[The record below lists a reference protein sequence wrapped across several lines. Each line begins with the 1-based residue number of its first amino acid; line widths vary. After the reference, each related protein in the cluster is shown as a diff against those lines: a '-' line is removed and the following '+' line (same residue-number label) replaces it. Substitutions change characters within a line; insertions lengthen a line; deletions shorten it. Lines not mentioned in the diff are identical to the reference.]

1 MGKFS
6 YKEKN
11 YSRTSSEAISI
22 AMFFHTWT
30 WPHAFNWGWDSPWWQ
45 FWNSCSPEEKFCSWY
60 NSEHVYLY
68 WLQNHNSEQQHYLF
82 SRAWYHR
89 PTRREPPPFPLK
101 WCLLF
106 LPSLSFLLFAYGY
119 SIFSIFF
126 FVHFLDCCMSHTY
139 GLKSCCRTEA
149 ILSDCEDVS
158 VGHICTTDHLNHVPL
173 NKSLYAYLGIRR
185 KFDWNLTS
193 WTGIIEQHALVHNFL
208 YILNVN

>member
-1 MGKFS
+1 MHSTEAETVPDGNFEIHVAQKKSFAPDIILNMCIYTDCKITTLS
-6 YKEKN
+6 NSITCFLMVRKKN
-11 YSRTSSEAISI
+11 
-22 AMFFHTWT
+22 
-30 WPHAFNWGWDSPWWQ
+30 
-45 FWNSCSPEEKFCSWY
+45 
-60 NSEHVYLY
+60 
-68 WLQNHNSEQQHYLF
+68 
-82 SRAWYHR
+82 WYHR
-89 PTRREPPPFPLK
+89 PIRREPPPFPLK